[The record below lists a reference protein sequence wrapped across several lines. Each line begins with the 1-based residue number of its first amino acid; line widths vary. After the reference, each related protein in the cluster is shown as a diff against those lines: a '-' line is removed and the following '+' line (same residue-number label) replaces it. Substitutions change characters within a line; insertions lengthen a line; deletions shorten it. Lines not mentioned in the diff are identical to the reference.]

1 MSEKELT
8 IEVTPIKINKPWKKD
23 SYHQTFEAADS
34 IRNKLLRI
42 WKNDDTHEGMQVK
55 IHYLPG
61 KNQFVVKTR
70 LHPDF
75 EPTKEKKK
83 NVKRNKKNKRNNVDG
98 KFDPQ
103 RSN

>member
-1 MSEKELT
+1 MTET
-8 IEVTPIKINKPWKKD
+8 INNKRWKYE
-23 SYHQTFEAADS
+23 SLHSTFESADS
-34 IRNKLLRI
+34 IRNKLKRI
-42 WKNDDTHEGMQVK
+42 WESDEKHKGMQVK
-55 IHYLPG
+55 VHFLPS

-75 EPTKEKKK
+75 EPVKKEKKK

-103 RSN
+103 RSD